1 MYVEDSTIKVID
13 DAKLLVEDSGALLLV
28 HGIPLVLKGLVKV
41 PIELLIDKEIVEL
54 KGEKVEELDAG
65 ASGVDIIEDT
75 LGIDPDLVI
84 LFAEALLADEVSEL
98 NSIEE

>member
-1 MYVEDSTIKVID
+1 MYVEDGTIKVID

-28 HGIPLVLKGLVKV
+28 HGILLVLEGLVKV
-41 PIELLIDKEIVEL
+41 LIELLVDKEIVEL

-75 LGIDPDLVI
+75 LGIDPDPV
-84 LFAEALLADEVSEL
+84 
-98 NSIEE
+98 

>member
-1 MYVEDSTIKVID
+1 MYVEDGTIKVID

-28 HGIPLVLKGLVKV
+28 HGIPLVLEGLVKV
-41 PIELLIDKEIVEL
+41 PIELLVDKEIIES

-75 LGIDPDLVI
+75 LGIDPDLVV